1 MVHWKVAWHDPVDLH
16 CSVDL
21 VYAAADELQR
31 HGLHYEHLNISLL
44 DLAVF
49 SESLKG
55 QASLVFSTV
64 KEELE
69 EGQNAHLLVQVC
81 HLFHNGW
88 EAWDEVLVTL
98 DGFGELRDLSFAKGH

>member
-1 MVHWKVAWHDPVDLH
+1 MVHREVTWHNPVNLY

-21 VYAAADELQR
+21 VNAAADELQR
-31 HGLHYEHLNISLL
+31 HSLHYEHLNICLL

-55 QASLVFSTV
+55 QASLVFSAV
-64 KEELE
+64 KEELK

-81 HLFHNGW
+81 HLFHDCR
-88 EAWDEVLVTL
+88 EA
-98 DGFGELRDLSFAKGH
+98 